1 MLLPLLCSFCLLP
14 IASGCQ
20 WVHQKPNQVERFT
33 GAFSITADPP
43 NNFFFS
49 FNGHK
54 ASCQLASGIMEP
66 MVLKTRA
73 SVSQI
78 YRMAQRSSLNQLKCT
93 RAASSL
99 SQKRS
104 TQTQEKRK
112 LVFDNRS
119 PSLQDFLAQA
129 NASQPLEPL
138 SGSAVS
144 PDQIPYLNV
153 IGPSLGRGRKFYI
166 EVYGCQVR

>member
-1 MLLPLLCSFCLLP
+1 MKS
-14 IASGCQ
+14 
-20 WVHQKPNQVERFT
+20 
-33 GAFSITADPP
+33 
-43 NNFFFS
+43 
-49 FNGHK
+49 
-54 ASCQLASGIMEP
+54 

-166 EVYGCQVR
+166 EVYGCQVRYGVTMGQRKYEIVV